1 MTQQATIVGTVEYRP
16 GDGAMMPIPKGIVEV
31 ETSESDV
38 TLGWADGEARGAATM
53 PLSEFKQYVREGAI
67 RLS

>member
-1 MTQQATIVGTVEYRP
+1 
-16 GDGAMMPIPKGIVEV
+16 MPIPKGIVEV